1 VTVVDVDSSRSKE
14 WEFYHS
20 EDDCFLSKVGTL
32 CCIITI
38 VVTYTY
44 VVINITN
51 VVIRVT
57 LS

>member
-1 VTVVDVDSSRSKE
+1 VAVVDVDSSRSKE

-38 VVTYTY
+38 VV
-44 VVINITN
+44 INITN